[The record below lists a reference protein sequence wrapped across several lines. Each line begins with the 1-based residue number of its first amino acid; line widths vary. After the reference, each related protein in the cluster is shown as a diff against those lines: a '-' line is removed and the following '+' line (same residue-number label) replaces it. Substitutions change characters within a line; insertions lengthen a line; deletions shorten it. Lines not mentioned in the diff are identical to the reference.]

1 MKKATVFLSLV
12 SAILISCGPT
22 SEEPEA
28 NSTTSK
34 KDAVIE
40 NIMSRRS
47 IRKYK
52 NEAIDSTSMREILTC
67 GIQAPNGQGRE
78 SWEIRVVDDKEL
90 IDRIDSA
97 YSDYAENTM
106 KTGKPTRK
114 ASYGAP
120 ALVFIANDTT
130 YDLSQVDCGLL
141 GENMIL
147 AANSMG
153 IGSCCLGGLCR
164 FINSEEGAE
173 ILQKL
178 KLPSTHKLLYA
189 IAFGYPDEQPAQ
201 KTRNWDRIQFIENN

>member
-1 MKKATVFLSLV
+1 MKKATAFLSLV
-12 SAILISCGPT
+12 SAILISCGPA
-22 SEEPEA
+22 SESPEA
-28 NSTTSK
+28 NSTTS

-52 NEAIDSTSMREILTC
+52 SEAIDSTSMREILAC

-97 YSDYAENTM
+97 YSVYAENTV
-106 KTGKPTRK
+106 KTGKPAGK

-120 ALVFIANDTT
+120 ALVFIAYDTT

-178 KLPSTHKLLYA
+178 RLPPTHKLLYA
-189 IAFGYPDEQPAQ
+189 IAFGYPDEKPAQ
-201 KTRNWDRIQFIENN
+201 KTRNWNRIQFIENN